1 MGQMDGKVAIVT
13 GSGRGIGKEIALRL
27 VRDGA
32 KVVINDIDDAPAKET
47 VAEIEKLGG
56 KAVACNGDVAKPD
69 FGDRIVKTAVD
80 AFGDCHVVVNN
91 AGYTWDSVI
100 QKMSDEQWY
109 AILDVHLTAPF
120 RILRAFQQH
129 FRQAVEKE
137 RSEGKRIVRKVVNIS
152 STSGVNGNAGQSN
165 YSAGKAGIVG
175 LTKTLAK
182 EFGRYDVTVNAVAFG
197 YIQTRLTQ
205 PLSAGRGRRDRGAG
219 PQGQGRRAGRP
230 HRRHEPDDP
239 ARPRRPAGRGG
250 RLGLSLLQPRQRLCQ
265 RPVPGGERR
274 ALIVRLQ
281 VGVVGCGV
289 AGQAAAIL
297 LADAGHAVTVF
308 ERFAEPRPI
317 GAGLLLQ
324 PTGLAVLRELGL
336 ADAAMARGARVV
348 GLEAQDAPRPH
359 RARSALCRPAS
370 QGASASASG
379 AACCSTC
386 CTAGCCIRRHGWSP
400 ARRSSTSYAERS
412 VVDETGRDATAR
424 SISWSWPTARIR
436 RCARG

>member
-32 KVVINDIDDAPAKET
+32 AVVINDIDDAPAKET
-47 VAEIEKLGG
+47 VAEIEKMGG
-56 KAVACNGDVAKPD
+56 KAVMCTGDVAKPD

-205 PLSAGRGRRDRGAG
+205 PLS
-219 PQGQGRRAGRP
+219 QGESGEIEVQGRKVKIGVQGGRIAAMNQMIP
-230 HRRHEPDDP
+230 L
-239 ARPRRPAGRGG
+239 GRGG
-250 RLGLSLLQPRQRLCQ
+250 LPTEAAGSVYLFCSPDSDYVSGQCLVVNGGL
-265 RPVPGGERR
+265 
-274 ALIVRLQ
+274 
-281 VGVVGCGV
+281 
-289 AGQAAAIL
+289 
-297 LADAGHAVTVF
+297 
-308 ERFAEPRPI
+308 
-317 GAGLLLQ
+317 
-324 PTGLAVLRELGL
+324 
-336 ADAAMARGARVV
+336 
-348 GLEAQDAPRPH
+348 
-359 RARSALCRPAS
+359 
-370 QGASASASG
+370 
-379 AACCSTC
+379 
-386 CTAGCCIRRHGWSP
+386 
-400 ARRSSTSYAERS
+400 
-412 VVDETGRDATAR
+412 
-424 SISWSWPTARIR
+424 
-436 RCARG
+436 